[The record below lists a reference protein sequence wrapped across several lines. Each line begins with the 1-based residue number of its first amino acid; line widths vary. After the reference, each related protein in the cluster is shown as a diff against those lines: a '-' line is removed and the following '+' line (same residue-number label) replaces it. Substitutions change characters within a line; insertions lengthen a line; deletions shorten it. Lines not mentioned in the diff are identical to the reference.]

1 MLIHI
6 ATKNCYWEHSFTFLP
21 SFLPYVCRNFTDVQI
36 SIWRQRMC
44 ALVYREINVIT
55 RQFLKRR
62 SLSAVKGL
70 GKLNF
75 ITEVGIVYLQKSW
88 TKWDRY

>member
-1 MLIHI
+1 
-6 ATKNCYWEHSFTFLP
+6 
-21 SFLPYVCRNFTDVQI
+21 
-36 SIWRQRMC
+36 MC

-55 RQFLKRR
+55 RQSLKRR

-75 ITEVGIVYLQKSW
+75 ITEVGIVYLQKPW
-88 TKWDRY
+88 TKWDIY

>member
-1 MLIHI
+1 
-6 ATKNCYWEHSFTFLP
+6 
-21 SFLPYVCRNFTDVQI
+21 
-36 SIWRQRMC
+36 MC

-55 RQFLKRR
+55 RQSLKRR

-88 TKWDRY
+88 TKWDRYY

>member
-1 MLIHI
+1 
-6 ATKNCYWEHSFTFLP
+6 
-21 SFLPYVCRNFTDVQI
+21 
-36 SIWRQRMC
+36 MC

-55 RQFLKRR
+55 HQSAKRR
-62 SLSAVKGL
+62 SLSAVKRL
-70 GKLNF
+70 EKPNF